1 MNEDRVV
8 GTATNV
14 GGKAQEGLGRASG
27 DVRTQAKGVINQ
39 AAEQQERP
47 MTFMVR
53 RKKASLMLMVRRK
66 KACLMR
72 PKSCA
77 KELRM

>member
-8 GTATNV
+8 GTATNL
-14 GGKAQEGLGRASG
+14 GGKAQEGLCRASG

-39 AAEQQERP
+39 AAGTAQDLYGQAKESVSDAYGQ
-47 MTFMVR
+47 
-53 RKKASLMLMVRRK
+53 AK